1 MAVTGDLGGNPIVL
15 ENAAEE
21 ATLQRL
27 VDLFESKFADNS
39 GVKKQE
45 AAATKEATKATKSY
59 QDIVDSTSK
68 GMEKYEVKLTSFGER
83 LDKTSQQIKAVGG
96 SLTNSFKALGESGEN
111 MGGALGAITGPVGGS
126 LNALGIAGKIAG
138 GALTGF
144 SFVAGLAMGAFDKSV
159 KTFQQLTLA
168 GATFGGDMIAMRMAA
183 GNAGVTVTQFADAVS
198 KNIGGLADFGGT
210 ATQGAQIL
218 SQVTAAG
225 KASSNELFRLGIAAK
240 DQPEFFAQFISDLS
254 TSGRSLNTF
263 GGDFTRIAAVAVK
276 YRKDLQ
282 ALQEITGQTR
292 EEQEAALK
300 AQKQDAAFQ
309 ALLADMDVEQAK
321 SLEGLMASM
330 SPLEQQMLKQ
340 QMTIGSFT
348 GETAAAASQMPGVA
362 GRVMDVVNALQ
373 NGESDMAGAYAR
385 SSQQRAQELRQ
396 DAATAREYAKMS
408 AFTNNILTKIGV
420 ENSIFLTK
428 QQERNAEME
437 KNLATVR
444 AQQAT
449 EQENANLA
457 AQRSEAMAKIQV
469 AFERLGNKLID
480 LGIVDK
486 LVEALT
492 FVADNID
499 GIAKFLVSQ
508 DPKTLIIGGLTALFA
523 GPAVLTAMK
532 GGVTGLMGKIGSKM
546 MGGLAGG
553 GGAEAMGGVGKG
565 VGAGIKG
572 VSSGLAS
579 LANPKVLL
587 GLGGVVLAIMGI
599 AKAAQIA
606 APAFEPLGKMFK
618 SVFEGLAPLVKEVFN
633 GIGTFVDSVGGSIK
647 GVIEGIGNSIAS
659 VVDSITNM
667 KTAGVDA
674 TTEQIERL
682 SSIPSDQ
689 LINAAA
695 GIERMKAAL
704 DGFSPGVMGGI
715 SQGLGS
721 FFGGDQAD
729 KITRLAEAGAK
740 LQAATSILDMT
751 KFDLTTG
758 IEDRYKAFAREV
770 ERVAEAT
777 EDLQMPAG
785 ALAATAGQGGGG
797 AGGGGI
803 EHTALL
809 QRLLD
814 VQTRQ
819 GTETN
824 DLLRRISNEI

>member
-27 VDLFESKFADNS
+27 VELFEGKFADNS
-39 GVKKQE
+39 GVKKEE
-45 AAATKEATKATKSY
+45 AAAIKAATKETKSY
-59 QDIVDSTSK
+59 QDIVDSTTK
-68 GMEKYEVKLTSFGER
+68 GMEKYEVKLTTFGER
-83 LDKTSQQIKAVGG
+83 LDKTSQQLKDVGG
-96 SLTNSFKALGESGEN
+96 TLSNSFQKLGESGEN
-111 MGGALGAITGPVGGS
+111 MGGALGAITGPLGGIFGK
-126 LNALGIAGKIAG
+126 LGIAGKIAG
-138 GALTGF
+138 QGLTGL

-159 KTFQQLTLA
+159 KTFQQLTMA

-183 GNAGVTVTQFADAVS
+183 GSAGVTVTQFADAVS

-340 QMTIGSFT
+340 QLTIGTFT

-362 GRVMDVVNALQ
+362 SRVMDVVNAL
-373 NGESDMAGAYAR
+373 NRGESDMAGAYAR
-385 SSQQRAQELRQ
+385 SSQQRAQELKR
-396 DAATAREYAKMS
+396 DAETAREYAKMS

-428 QQERNAEME
+428 QQERNAQMDQ
-437 KNLATVR
+437 NLATVR

-457 AQRSEAMAKIQV
+457 AKRSEAMAKIQV
-469 AFERLGNKLID
+469 AFENLGNKLID

-486 LVEALT
+486 LVDGLT
-492 FVADNID
+492 FVADNVD
-499 GIAKFLVSQ
+499 GIAKFLVAQ

-523 GPAVLTAMK
+523 GPAVLSAMT
-532 GGVTGLMGKIGSKM
+532 GGVGNIMSSIGTKLGGGITKM
-546 MGGLAGG
+546 FGLAGG
-553 GGAEAMGGVGKG
+553 GGGAAGGGG
-565 VGAGIKG
+565 M
-572 VSSGLAS
+572 LAS
-579 LANPKVLL
+579 LAK
-587 GLGGVVLAIMGI
+587 GMTAFGVGSVKILAGAATIAGVITAIGAGI
-599 AKAAQIA
+599 AAAAWLTGSALPTLTDGLKGLEELDGERLVTA
-606 APAFEPLGKMFK
+606 AK
-618 SVFEGLAPLVKEVFN
+618 GLAAVGAAMAV
-633 GIGTFVDSVGGSIK
+633 IGGGSAAGAIGGFIGK
-647 GVIEGIGNSIAS
+647 IVSGGDTPADQLRDLASGVTVFA
-659 VVDSITNM
+659 
-667 KTAGVDA
+667 DA
-674 TTEQIERL
+674 IERL
-682 SSIPSDQ
+682 DLAKMTALAGFVIPGATE
-689 LINAAA
+689 LA
-695 GIERMKAAL
+695 GI
-704 DGFSPGVMGGI
+704 V
-715 SQGLGS
+715 
-721 FFGGDQAD
+721 D
-729 KITRLAEAGAK
+729 KINDAQNATTTSTTQTAAIATPAVGANA
-740 LQAATSILDMT
+740 LQEPMQN
-751 KFDLTTG
+751 TG
-758 IEDRYKAFAREV
+758 
-770 ERVAEAT
+770 T
-777 EDLQMPAG
+777 
-785 ALAATAGQGGGG
+785 
-797 AGGGGI
+797 

-819 GTETN
+819 GSETN